1 MPDVHDTQVSQRQ
14 DLVQQH
20 TSLSPQME
28 RWLQESK
35 REMPWHLPDSIA
47 VSSTQTQ
54 ITPNTNAYTSSQN
67 PATQGSAK

>member
-1 MPDVHDTQVSQRQ
+1 MPESHDTQVPQGQ
-14 DLVQQH
+14 DSVQQN

-35 REMPWHLPDSIA
+35 REMPWYLPDSIA

-54 ITPNTNAYTSSQN
+54 NTSNTNTHTSSQN

>member
-1 MPDVHDTQVSQRQ
+1 MPGLHDTQVPQGQ
-14 DLVQQH
+14 DPVRN
-20 TSLSPQME
+20 TSFSPQME

-35 REMPWHLPDSIA
+35 REMPWYLPDSIA

-54 ITPNTNAYTSSQN
+54 NTSNTNTHTSSQN